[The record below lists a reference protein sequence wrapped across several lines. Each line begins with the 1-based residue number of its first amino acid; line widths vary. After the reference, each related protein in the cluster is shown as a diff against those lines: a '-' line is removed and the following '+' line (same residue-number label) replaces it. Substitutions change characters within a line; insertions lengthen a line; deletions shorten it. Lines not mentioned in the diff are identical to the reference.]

1 LTRPVWLA
9 STSYTRVRAVAKDI
23 GADLTREETL
33 EIIGRLQEAEDK
45 LGDIVYNWTVQEILD
60 LRGRGS
66 D

>member
-1 LTRPVWLA
+1 LTRPVCLA

-33 EIIGRLQEAEDK
+33 EILGRLQKAEDK
-45 LGDIVYNWTVQEILD
+45 LGDVVYNWTVQEILD
-60 LRGRGS
+60 LRGRRS